1 MSDTVSSLAKRSINL
16 IREYISKIKTLDEI
30 NSFSKYINRSV
41 KIVSKA
47 LINKIHETNIH
58 ENPQSLEA
66 SLAHLKYYRLKLK
79 KIKKDLLHNK
89 SSKVGQGL
97 SNVPKKTFGQKVL
110 WEDLNSCFKGRIR
123 SGFISNIHIKDPAI
137 FLTRAYKSFV
147 LKIKKEL
154 AKSMLKV
161 NVVFS
166 GNFIQP
172 STLEIDLKTFA
183 TRNNH
188 IDSTTNIREWYHE
201 NVVSV
206 ILNKLESFAEKDS
219 GWALYE
225 ILGLKVNINQ
235 YDPIKFG
242 NNSSFVEVPNFIKKK
257 HCIINVQNNDQF
269 CFLWSVVSA
278 LYPVKNNPHRTS
290 SYPNFENVLRYD
302 NISFPITI
310 RDIEK
315 FEIMNNLSINLYC
328 IEEKNKIFP
337 ARLSTYNKNNDK
349 NIPTINLLM
358 LPTNNMDE
366 EETHHNKK
374 LYYHFVWIKHL
385 SRLLSHQLSTHEHKT
400 FICERCLN
408 YFTTEDILTKHKI
421 HCQKLNQYSV
431 SLPRDTSL
439 KFKNHLYKKK
449 VPFVIYA
456 DLESILVKCSQID
469 NNIHSKTI
477 PHQKHIACS
486 IAYYLKCSF
495 DDSLSKFQ
503 LYRNQDCIQWF
514 VKELKDIAEQCD
526 KIFKNKLPME
536 KLSYDQERSYKESNV
551 CHICNKTIESD
562 QIKVRDHNHLTGK
575 FRGPAHQRCNLNYQ
589 DSYTI
594 PVVFHNLSGYDAH
607 FIIKELSTAFAGLTF
622 DAMLKSTGICLELL
636 SDIDM
641 IMFIERGIRGGVSQC
656 SNRYA
661 KANNHYMKDGYNSNE
676 ELSYLMYFDVNNLY
690 GAAMSQYLPYGNFR
704 FLEDFNITEILN
716 TSDTS
721 NDGYIIECDLEYPTP
736 LHDLHSD
743 LPLAPQHLKPPNSKS
758 KLEKLLLTLF
768 PKINYIVHYRN
779 LKMYLRLGLKIT
791 KVHRVLTFNQSP
803 WLKEYIDLN
812 TRLRQQSQNEFEKD
826 FFKLM
831 INAIYGKCME
841 NVRKHKDIRIVTR
854 WDGRYG
860 MRDLISKP
868 NFHSS
873 VIFEE
878 DMSIVEMNKLNV
890 VLNKPIY
897 VGFCILDIS
906 KIFIYEFHY
915 DYIKN
920 KFGNNA
926 KLLYTDT
933 DSLIYH
939 FKTEDI
945 YKNIKEDIH
954 RFDTSDYKLDN
965 KFNIE
970 LKNKKCPGLMKDE
983 NHGKIMLEF
992 VGLRSKMYFYT
1003 VDSDTEDEEH
1013 DYDEVGPAIKR
1024 KKFVK
1029 KSKGCTKSSIK
1040 HITFN
1045 DYKKCL
1051 FDLDIFRSTQ
1061 RLIRSKKHSV
1071 YSIKQEKVVLS
1082 PYDDKRILLR
1092 NTTDTRPWGY
1102 AINLT

>member
-1 MSDTVSSLAKRSINL
+1 
-16 IREYISKIKTLDEI
+16 
-30 NSFSKYINRSV
+30 
-41 KIVSKA
+41 
-47 LINKIHETNIH
+47 
-58 ENPQSLEA
+58 
-66 SLAHLKYYRLKLK
+66 
-79 KIKKDLLHNK
+79 
-89 SSKVGQGL
+89 
-97 SNVPKKTFGQKVL
+97 
-110 WEDLNSCFKGRIR
+110 
-123 SGFISNIHIKDPAI
+123 
-137 FLTRAYKSFV
+137 
-147 LKIKKEL
+147 
-154 AKSMLKV
+154 
-161 NVVFS
+161 
-166 GNFIQP
+166 
-172 STLEIDLKTFA
+172 
-183 TRNNH
+183 
-188 IDSTTNIREWYHE
+188 
-201 NVVSV
+201 
-206 ILNKLESFAEKDS
+206 
-219 GWALYE
+219 
-225 ILGLKVNINQ
+225 
-235 YDPIKFG
+235 
-242 NNSSFVEVPNFIKKK
+242 
-257 HCIINVQNNDQF
+257 
-269 CFLWSVVSA
+269 
-278 LYPVKNNPHRTS
+278 
-290 SYPNFENVLRYD
+290 
-302 NISFPITI
+302 
-310 RDIEK
+310 
-315 FEIMNNLSINLYC
+315 
-328 IEEKNKIFP
+328 
-337 ARLSTYNKNNDK
+337 
-349 NIPTINLLM
+349 
-358 LPTNNMDE
+358 
-366 EETHHNKK
+366 
-374 LYYHFVWIKHL
+374 
-385 SRLLSHQLSTHEHKT
+385 
-400 FICERCLN
+400 
-408 YFTTEDILTKHKI
+408 
-421 HCQKLNQYSV
+421 
-431 SLPRDTSL
+431 
-439 KFKNHLYKKK
+439 
-449 VPFVIYA
+449 
-456 DLESILVKCSQID
+456 
-469 NNIHSKTI
+469 
-477 PHQKHIACS
+477 
-486 IAYYLKCSF
+486 
-495 DDSLSKFQ
+495 
-503 LYRNQDCIQWF
+503 
-514 VKELKDIAEQCD
+514 
-526 KIFKNKLPME
+526 ME
-536 KLSYDQERSYKESNV
+536 KLSYHQERSYKESNI

-607 FIIKELSTAFAGLTF
+607 FIIKELSTAFAGNIKLLPINKEKYISFSKSVGGTNVTFRFIDSFRFMSKSLDQLSSNLKAEQKIITRKFCKTNEEFNLLIKKGVFPYDYVDSWDKLNETILPSKKDFYSTMHESNISEDSYKHAETVWQTFKIQTLGEYSDLYLRTDVILLADVFETFRETCLNTYKLDPLHYFTLPGLTF

-831 INAIYGKCME
+831 INAIYM
-841 NVRKHKDIRIVTR
+841 
-854 WDGRYG
+854 
-860 MRDLISKP
+860 
-868 NFHSS
+868 
-873 VIFEE
+873 
-878 DMSIVEMNKLNV
+878 
-890 VLNKPIY
+890 
-897 VGFCILDIS
+897 
-906 KIFIYEFHY
+906 
-915 DYIKN
+915 
-920 KFGNNA
+920 
-926 KLLYTDT
+926 
-933 DSLIYH
+933 
-939 FKTEDI
+939 TEDI

-992 VGLRSKMYFYT
+992 VGLRSKMYSYT